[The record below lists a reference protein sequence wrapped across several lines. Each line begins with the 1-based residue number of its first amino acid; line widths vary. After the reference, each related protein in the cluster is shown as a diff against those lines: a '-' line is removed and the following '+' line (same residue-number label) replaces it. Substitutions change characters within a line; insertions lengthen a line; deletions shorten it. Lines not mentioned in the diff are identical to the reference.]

1 MQRYVL
7 VRLPS
12 DLLRQTAARRR

>member
-12 DLLRQTAARRR
+12 DLLRQTAAGRR